1 MYQILLWAI
10 RDQFWCFAILQNGI
24 SSLKI
29 LFTLSSL
36 HYWKEMAFSNKK
48 RHHLLAAKKSNEIWM
63 VETLVGRKDKCQ
75 TIIKREGKGRP
86 WVVPE
91 KSLTDQCRS
100 TQCIELSSF
109 CLLSP
114 TEKIVLF
121 GPLFKI
127 II

>member
-1 MYQILLWAI
+1 MYKILLWAL
-10 RDQFWCFAILQNGI
+10 RDQFWCVAIPQNGI

-48 RHHLLAAKKSNEIWM
+48 SHQLLAAKKCNEIWM

-91 KSLTDQCRS
+91 SSLTDQCGLAQRR
-100 TQCIELSSF
+100 ELSSL
-109 CLLSP
+109 CLVSP
-114 TEKIVLF
+114 TKKRALF
-121 GPLFKI
+121 CPLFQI